1 MKSKKL
7 TLISLMIVL
16 SVIVNI
22 FERYLPSLS
31 FIPGAK
37 WGLAN
42 IIILVGTLFMG
53 FKELFLIAFLRSV
66 FSSFI
71 FGTFM
76 STQFYL
82 SISGAVSSVC
92 VMYLLSKK
100 NFFSFVGISV
110 MGSFTSNSVQLFVYS
125 LFSGFVVMR
134 YMAVLTIFSVL
145 TGSITGTISLLIAK
159 KLSNL
164 KDNLVTYH

>member
-7 TLISLMIVL
+7 TLISLMIVM

-42 IIILVGTLFMG
+42 IIILVGTVFMG

-66 FSSFI
+66 FSSFVI
-71 FGTFM
+71 GTFM
-76 STQFYL
+76 SIQFYL
-82 SISGAVSSVC
+82 SISGAISSVY
-92 VMYLLSKK
+92 VMYFLSKTK
-100 NFFSFVGISV
+100 IFSFIGVSV
-110 MGSFTSNSVQLFVYS
+110 MGSFASNTAQLFVYS
-125 LFSGFVVMR
+125 LFSGFVVMK
-134 YMAVLTIFSVL
+134 YMPVLTIFSTL
-145 TGSITGTISLLIAK
+145 TGIVTGILSFLMAK
-159 KLSNL
+159 KIVSI
-164 KDNLVTYH
+164 KKIY